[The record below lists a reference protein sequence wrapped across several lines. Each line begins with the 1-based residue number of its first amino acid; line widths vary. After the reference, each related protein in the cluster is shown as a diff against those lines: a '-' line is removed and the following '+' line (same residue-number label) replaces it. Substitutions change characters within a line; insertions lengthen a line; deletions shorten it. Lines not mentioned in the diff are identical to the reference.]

1 MNMKKPKG
9 LDFIDANNLSD
20 LLSHVIT
27 NYGKLESCTKKLLD
41 ALSHGASL
49 ENMLEYF
56 EDFQRYREEHRLDM
70 GELECRMKELND
82 IIYAEPKE
90 PEGKK

>member
-1 MNMKKPKG
+1 MATTKPKG
-9 LDFIDANNLSD
+9 LDFSDANSLSN

-49 ENMLEYF
+49 ADLLEYF

-70 GELECRMKELND
+70 SELECRMKELDD
-82 IIYAEPKE
+82 IIYSN
-90 PEGKK
+90 